1 MSDIGHN
8 SAGDELLVF
17 INRVERLEEE
27 KKGLNDDIKDIMAE
41 VKGRGYDPKIIRKV
55 LAIRKMKPGEYEE
68 QKMVIET
75 YMSSLGMI

>member
-8 SAGDELLVF
+8 SAGDELLGF

-27 KKGLNDDIKDIMAE
+27 KKGLNDDIKDIIAE

-68 QKMVIET
+68 QQMVIET